1 MMEAE
6 APFDRPGVKTKLIGF
21 ILIVL
26 GVLDSLL
33 TFRGG
38 IPNEE
43 YLWLIAFGFVVFAV
57 GAARGSRRSTE
68 IREKEHASGN

>member
-1 MMEAE
+1 MEAE

-21 ILIVL
+21 ILMVL

-43 YLWLIAFGFVVFAV
+43 YLWLILFGAFVFAI
-57 GAARGSRRSTE
+57 GAARGGRQSRET
-68 IREKEHASGN
+68 REKEHAGEN

>member
-1 MMEAE
+1 METD

-26 GVLDSLL
+26 GILDSLL

-43 YLWLIAFGFVVFAV
+43 YLWLIVFGAFVFAI
-57 GAARGSRRSTE
+57 GAARGRRQSPE
-68 IREKEHASGN
+68 IREKEHVSRN